1 VERIWGMSLTMAHER
16 QRDNAIA
23 STPAPSISGLLT
35 RKSKKTDPVV
45 HENEIKQ
52 K

>member
-1 VERIWGMSLTMAHER
+1 MAHER

>member
-1 VERIWGMSLTMAHER
+1 MYGRE
-16 QRDNAIA
+16 NAIA

>member
-1 VERIWGMSLTMAHER
+1 MQMACMNVSPV
-16 QRDNAIA
+16 DNAIA

-45 HENEIKQ
+45 HEHEIKQ

>member
-1 VERIWGMSLTMAHER
+1 MYGRKKKKPLSSVKKVGYNLPSSL
-16 QRDNAIA
+16 
-23 STPAPSISGLLT
+23 PAPSISGLLT

-45 HENEIKQ
+45 HENKIKQ